1 MENLK
6 QIVSENSNNWKEIS
20 LEEIQALDKKELV
33 KSLKEISPDLE
44 QDLKNGLKNLIS
56 NNIQSVNNLGET
68 SSNNQIIIYAM
79 QIYANLCWM
88 KMPIDGVFNKDLVSP
103 DFKKLFTK
111 KQTNLSEKLG
121 LPVEKLKDAKNLS
134 EFLDTT
140 LETLIK
146 KMLGKLN
153 SPEWIP
159 LKTWEIYKELV
170 ILLQEIDKN
179 LPVWN
184 IYKWNSKLIIDN
196 FLTPKE
202 NAEKLINSVI
212 DKVLNPNEKETKS
225 QDIDSL
231 KIAIKWW
238 LWSLIDVAKNQDE
251 VKLKSYINEFKNI
264 PKIKEYIE
272 KVPEFDKIFD
282 LFISLLKTLDKNEL
296 FYLIDNFFEKNTSNL
311 LKLANKKPWEKL
323 DDKVKLE
330 VVNSAWKIVDNL
342 ITKERVDII
351 FTKMD
356 NFDFIKKSPIMKQ
369 AVEILNNEKLTPDNK
384 NELLKEISKLILA
397 ATNPEINDSYE
408 NQQNVKIALNS
419 IINLLSKFNKE
430 WKINEQLTI
439 DFIKKLLIEFK
450 KNNYNEFLNIKKEL
464 KVSYDKGKIE
474 GENISKLNKISSDI
488 DKNFQLYLS
497 KSIDAK
503 DSQYKEKIIQSLK
516 WLNEIVQ
523 QDSQISKES
532 KIKIE
537 TSIKNFID
545 KLNSDIIN
553 NSTSF
558 LQLLKDNIWILLDWI
573 SWYFKWNGYEDG
585 LEKAIK
591 SFIRTNKLSD
601 NISKAWGN
609 LIERLEKS
617 FQLNTA
623 DIVLSMRNTILES
636 QVGVKNQNGEKT
648 DKQQAAI
655 DIWNI
660 MVDKISKKG
669 FELIKEKLSSQNES
683 KKQLTKED
691 IINTIFS
698 WIWDIFQD
706 PELKDKIFDNA
717 KKLWAKIDNKEQFIQ
732 NLITNFLNNP
742 EFKSIINNISTIL
755 LQRLANSKNISL
767 ELDNIKND
775 INKLASDF
783 TKNYK
788 KDWINWAIKTFNE
801 TKIIDEKTKQE
812 VIWTSISIIYDYVG
826 KKENISSLLK
836 SFPEISKN
844 LPKWISED
852 KMLEIMQ
859 KFVKAI
865 PKNVVW
871 EILQKEISSGTNVEN
886 LKTPEK
892 VLELVNKLIS
902 HKDVNKDLLLQT
914 IIQADL
920 WKVINSQTSKNEKV
934 NISKETISSWVDS
947 LYTLLSQTSKED
959 INALVSS
966 LWLDK
971 IFSGAID
978 TTLKNIPKETLK
990 RNLLA
995 NVDFVNNAANWDID
1009 MNKWLKF
1016 VWELYRDIPVEKR
1029 LLVVDDLVTSID
1041 FSSWWWENL
1050 NINSSNSKYISDIV
1064 YATLETNDTTK
1075 LSSIIWK
1082 INPGL
1087 QEILSQKKFLG
1098 KDNLSLWVW
1107 VLKSIPKEKF
1117 ENFLNKNSGDLNSLM
1132 NSKNE
1137 DLAIKIG
1144 VELFKE
1150 VNTDKL
1156 GENLK
1161 KDTKLSKNENTLIDM
1176 SDSVQK
1182 SLSKNQLKL
1191 NEIKVTLDK
1200 LEKFLSSQEKD
1211 FSKSSISKQE
1221 LENFSSN
1228 SFDLINDTLMFETQK
1243 IMQKEWLTNISDARV
1258 KLAEK
1263 FEIPSWKSWNL
1274 SIDTSKIFWEFL
1286 KNNFWFLAYWG
1297 WAYVFKWQDYT
1308 FKNAWMDYF
1317 LDKNKKQDFVNITL
1331 GYFDLKG

>member
-33 KSLKEISPDLE
+33 KSLKEISPELE

-121 LPVEKLKDAKNLS
+121 LPMEKLKDAKNLS

-170 ILLQEIDKN
+170 ILLGEIDKN
-179 LPVWN
+179 LPEGN
-184 IYKWNSKLIIDN
+184 IYKWNSHLIINN

-202 NAEKLINSVI
+202 NGEKLINSVI
-212 DKVLNPNEKETKS
+212 DKVLNPNEKEAKS

-231 KIAIKWW
+231 KIAMKWW
-238 LWSLIDVAKNQDE
+238 LWTLIDVAKTSDDT
-251 VKLKSYINEFKNI
+251 KLKSYINEFKNI
-264 PKIKEYIE
+264 PKIKEYID

-296 FYLIDNFFEKNTSNL
+296 NSQIDIFFSKNTDNL
-311 LKLANKKPWEKL
+311 LKLSNKKPWEKV

-330 VVNSAWKIVDNL
+330 IVNWAWRIVDNL
-342 ITKERVDII
+342 ITKDRVNIALDKISQFDFLRKNPLVSQIMDII
-351 FTKMD
+351 
-356 NFDFIKKSPIMKQ
+356 NSS
-369 AVEILNNEKLTPDNK
+369 KLTQDDK
-384 NELLKEISKLILA
+384 YVLFKELSNLVLNTTSPNFKDKAEQSQTIRNSLNTIIELI
-397 ATNPEINDSYE
+397 
-408 NQQNVKIALNS
+408 
-419 IINLLSKFNKE
+419 SKFNKE
-430 WKINEQLTI
+430 WKLDEQKVVKLVKELVNGWEETSLI
-439 DFIKKLLIEFK
+439 EKVKKLRNLKELSS
-450 KNNYNEFLNIKKEL
+450 FLNDNFDTIKTL
-464 KVSYDKGKIE
+464 VWT
-474 GENISKLNKISSDI
+474 
-488 DKNFQLYLS
+488 
-497 KSIDAK
+497 
-503 DSQYKEKIIQSLK
+503 SLK
-516 WLNEIVQ
+516 WW
-523 QDSQISKES
+523 DG
-532 KIKIE
+532 
-537 TSIKNFID
+537 
-545 KLNSDIIN
+545 
-553 NSTSF
+553 
-558 LQLLKDNIWILLDWI
+558 LDW
-573 SWYFKWNGYEDG
+573 
-585 LEKAIK
+585 AIK
-591 SFIRTNKLSD
+591 DFIRKYKLSD
-601 NISKAWGN
+601 NIAKAWWN
-609 LIERLEKS
+609 LIERLEKAFS
-617 FQLNTA
+617 LNTA
-623 DIVLSMRNTILES
+623 DMILSIRKTLLED
-636 QVGVKNQNGEKT
+636 NQNI
-648 DKQQAAI
+648 DKSTQKQSETQKAAQ
-655 DIWNI
+655 DIWAI
-660 MVDKISKKG
+660 VVDKISKKG
-669 FELIKEKLSSQNES
+669 FELIKEKLSSQNEI

-698 WIWDIFQD
+698 WIWDIFKD
-706 PELKDKIFDNA
+706 PELKDRIFDNA

-775 INKLASDF
+775 INKLVSDF

-812 VIWTSISIIYDYVG
+812 VIWTSISIVYDYVG

-836 SFPEISKN
+836 SFPEISNK
-844 LPKWISED
+844 LPKWLSED
-852 KMLEIMQ
+852 KMLEVMQ
-859 KFVKAI
+859 KFIKAI

-871 EILQKEISSGTNVEN
+871 EILQKEISSWANVEN

-892 VLELVNKLIS
+892 VLELANKLIS

-920 WKVINSQTSKNEKV
+920 GKVINSQTSKNEKT
-934 NISKETISSWVDS
+934 NISKETISSWIDS

-966 LWLDK
+966 LGLDK

-978 TTLKNIPKETLK
+978 TTLRNIPKETLK
-990 RNLLA
+990 KNLLA
-995 NVDFVNNAANWDID
+995 NVDFVNEAANWNID
-1009 MNKWLKF
+1009 MDKWLKF

-1029 LLVVDDLVTSID
+1029 LLVVDDLVSSID
-1041 FSSWWWENL
+1041 FSNWWWENL
-1050 NINSSNSKYISDIV
+1050 KISSSNSKYISNII

-1082 INPGL
+1082 INLGL

-1137 DLAIKIG
+1137 DLAIKIA

-1156 GENLK
+1156 WENLK

-1176 SDSVQK
+1176 SESIQK

-1191 NEIKVTLDK
+1191 NEIKITLDK
-1200 LEKFLSSQEKD
+1200 LEEFLSSQEKD
-1211 FSKSSISKQE
+1211 FSKSWISKEE
-1221 LENFSSN
+1221 LEKFSSN

-1243 IMQKEWLTNISDARV
+1243 IMQKEWLENISDARV

-1263 FEIPSWKSWNL
+1263 FEIPSWKSWNFP
-1274 SIDTSKIFWEFL
+1274 IDTSKIFWEFL